1 MSEYSK
7 IPISPTQISLDLANG
22 KLIPSGPKLIRRL
35 SDLKGCFKNED
46 AWKNGVT
53 QEDQIVYQVISSI
66 VPESARE
73 LPQSITTIYPG
84 NCGGELYMT
93 KGHQHP
99 DPQGEIYFGL
109 EGSGGIIMFDGKQSS
124 WIEITAGKIGYIP
137 PGWAHR
143 SVNTGYDA
151 YKFLAVYPGSAGH
164 DYQWVLDNGMGLRA
178 FRKNNNLDLQ
188 EFYS

>member
-7 IPISPTQISLDLANG
+7 IPISPTQISLDLSNG

-35 SDLKGCFKNED
+35 SDLKGCFKNGD
-46 AWKNGVT
+46 GWKKEVD

-124 WIEITAGKIGYIP
+124 WIEITPGKIGYIP

-143 SVNTGYDA
+143 SVNTGDDA

>member
-7 IPISPTQISLDLANG
+7 IPISPTQISVDLSNG

-46 AWKNGVT
+46 DWKKEVD

-124 WIEITAGKIGYIP
+124 WIEITPGKIGYIP

-143 SVNTGYDA
+143 SVNTGDDA

>member
-7 IPISPTQISLDLANG
+7 IPISPTQISLDLSNG
-22 KLIPSGPKLIRRL
+22 KLIPSGPNLIRRL
-35 SDLKGCFKNED
+35 SDLKGCFKNGD
-46 AWKNGVT
+46 AWKKEVD

-124 WIEITAGKIGYIP
+124 WIEITPGKIGYIP

-143 SVNTGYDA
+143 SVNTGDDA

>member
-7 IPISPTQISLDLANG
+7 IPISPTQISLDLSNG

-35 SDLKGCFKNED
+35 SDLKGCFKNGD
-46 AWKNGVT
+46 AWKKEVD

-124 WIEITAGKIGYIP
+124 WIEITPGKIGYIP

-143 SVNTGYDA
+143 SVNTGDDA